1 MVNRVSVDVVLM
13 VLIILIFNNSLG
25 LTDGSVNGEI
35 HDGKQAL
42 SGRIDLG
49 GEKVREGRIFYR
61 GFYRGFYR
69 PLGG

>member
-1 MVNRVSVDVVLM
+1 VVDRVSVDMVLM

-49 GEKVREGRIFYR
+49 GEKVRGRIFYR